1 VTYNS
6 PRTSRDSNLNEFYA
20 LLQNSEMLETDKIT
34 AELLLTQDDTELR
47 VGKESASLHIR
58 EDTDGL
64 KVYVPGDKRS
74 QEVCFYTKLPRC
86 LCEWIMT
93 DPATQIVAPVSP
105 DAVAIVQ
112 SVLSAQPFAINDILN
127 EHGIVEVNIADEK
140 EVYREE
146 TTTVAQVWFLTAAPI
161 EASNN
166 NSPWP
171 ETPTSRNHS
180 STEVSSD
187 DSPGLATP
195 LPSSVASPGVI
206 PSVDVAAR
214 SNHEASRPQLRPM
227 DANGVVE
234 GDPHLSLFRS
244 VVDAPRRT
252 TFPSRG
258 AFDMSAVNAA
268 LPRGS
273 GDNDATTES
282 LATKV
287 DQPDRA

>member
-1 VTYNS
+1 
-6 PRTSRDSNLNEFYA
+6 
-20 LLQNSEMLETDKIT
+20 M
-34 AELLLTQDDTELR
+34 
-47 VGKESASLHIR
+47 GKESALLHIR

-74 QEVCFYTKLPRC
+74 QEVCFNAKLPRR

-112 SVLSAQPFAINDILN
+112 VVLSAQPFAINDILN
-127 EHGIVEVNIADEK
+127 EHGIVEVNIANSDIEILADEK

-146 TTTVAQVWFLTAAPI
+146 ITATPT

-166 NSPWP
+166 NSPRP
-171 ETPTSRNHS
+171 ETPTPRNHS
-180 STEVSSD
+180 STEFSSD

-195 LPSSVASPGVI
+195 RSSSVASPGVI

-227 DANGVVE
+227 NANEVVE
-234 GDPHLSLFRS
+234 EDPHLSLLRS

-268 LPRGS
+268 LSRGS
-273 GDNDATTES
+273 GDNDAITES
-282 LATKV
+282 LPTEV
-287 DQPDRA
+287 YQPDRA

>member
-74 QEVCFYTKLPRC
+74 QEVCFNTKLPRR

-93 DPATQIVAPVSP
+93 DPATQIVASVSP
-105 DAVAIVQ
+105 DAVTVVQ

-127 EHGIVEVNIADEK
+127 EYGIVEVNIANSDIEILADEK

-146 TTTVAQVWFLTAAPI
+146 ITTGVQV
-161 EASNN
+161 
-166 NSPWP
+166 
-171 ETPTSRNHS
+171 
-180 STEVSSD
+180 
-187 DSPGLATP
+187 
-195 LPSSVASPGVI
+195 
-206 PSVDVAAR
+206 
-214 SNHEASRPQLRPM
+214 
-227 DANGVVE
+227 
-234 GDPHLSLFRS
+234 
-244 VVDAPRRT
+244 
-252 TFPSRG
+252 
-258 AFDMSAVNAA
+258 
-268 LPRGS
+268 
-273 GDNDATTES
+273 
-282 LATKV
+282 
-287 DQPDRA
+287 